1 MNNFKKVTLA
11 ALTAITTIVPT
22 AVEAKNVDRG
32 HMDLVRAIA
41 STGVELK
48 INPEACYENPDKTLY
63 GWYWAAKN
71 EMVIC
76 QENATHYNTET
87 YWTAEDFDTLRH
99 EAQHLI
105 QDCRDGSLNGSLDS
119 VYKEPI
125 KLALDVL
132 GESKSK
138 SIIRTYSDSSEH
150 IQVME
155 LEAFAVAAMN
165 DPADQSND
173 IKTYCF

>member
-1 MNNFKKVTLA
+1 MNNFKKAAVA

-22 AVEAKNVDRG
+22 AVEAKNVDSA
-32 HMDLVRAIA
+32 HMDLVRAIR

-48 INPEACYENPDKTLY
+48 VNTEACYAEQDKTLF

-87 YWTAEDFDTLRH
+87 NWTAEDFDTLRH

-105 QDCRDGSLNGSLDS
+105 QDCRDGDLNGRLDS

-125 KLALDVL
+125 QLALDVL
-132 GESKSK
+132 GERKAK
-138 SIIRTYSDSSEH
+138 SIVKTYSDAPKH

-165 DPADQSND
+165 DPSDQAND
-173 IKTYCF
+173 IQTYCF

>member
-1 MNNFKKVTLA
+1 MNNFKKVALA

-22 AVEAKNVDRG
+22 AVEAKNVDSA
-32 HMDLVRAIA
+32 HMNLVRAIR

-48 INPEACYENPDKTLY
+48 VNTKACHENPDKTLY

-87 YWTAEDFDTLRH
+87 HWTAEDFDTLRH

-105 QDCRDGSLNGSLDS
+105 QDCRDGDLNGRLDS

-125 KLALDVL
+125 KLAVDVL
-132 GESKSK
+132 GERKAK
-138 SIIRTYSDSSEH
+138 SIVKTYSDAPEH

-165 DPADQSND
+165 DPADQAND
-173 IKTYCF
+173 IRTYCF

>member
-1 MNNFKKVTLA
+1 MNNIKAIALT

-22 AVEAKNVDRG
+22 AVEAKNVDRA
-32 HMDLVRAIA
+32 HINLAQAVQA
-41 STGVELK
+41 TGVVVK
-48 INPEACYENPDKTLY
+48 VNPKACAERNAF

-76 QENATHYNTET
+76 QERATRVGVET
-87 YWTAEDFDTLRH
+87 YWTDEDLDTLRH

-105 QDCRDGSLNGSLDS
+105 QDCMDGRKDGSLDA
-119 VYKEPI
+119 VYNKPI
-125 KLALDVL
+125 ALAVRVL
-132 GESKSK
+132 GQDGAQSVVE
-138 SIIRTYSDSSEH
+138 TYSDAPKH

-165 DPADQSND
+165 DPMEQVAD
-173 IKTYCF
+173 IKKYCF

>member
-1 MNNFKKVTLA
+1 MNNFKKVALA
-11 ALTAITTIVPT
+11 ALTAVTTVVPT
-22 AVEAKNVDRG
+22 AVEAKNVDSA
-32 HMDLVRAIA
+32 HMNLVRAIRT
-41 STGVELK
+41 TGVELK
-48 INPEACYENPDKTLY
+48 VNVKECYANQDKKLF

-87 YWTAEDFDTLRH
+87 HWTAEDFDTLRH

-105 QDCRDGSLNGSLDS
+105 QDCRDGSLNGRLDA

-125 KLALDVL
+125 KLAVNVL
-132 GESKSK
+132 GESKAK
-138 SIIRTYSDSSEH
+138 SIVETYSDSSEH

-165 DPADQSND
+165 DPADQAND

>member
-1 MNNFKKVTLA
+1 MNNFKKV
-11 ALTAITTIVPT
+11 ALTALAAISAVVPT
-22 AVEAKNVDRG
+22 AVEAKNVDAA
-32 HMDLVRAIA
+32 HMDLARAIR

-48 INPEACYENPDKTLY
+48 VNPKECYSDPDKTLY

-76 QENATHYNTET
+76 QENATHLNTET

-105 QDCRDGSLNGSLDS
+105 QDCRDGSLNGLLNS
-119 VYKEPI
+119 VYKEPVL
-125 KLALDVL
+125 LALDVL
-132 GESKSK
+132 GEAKAK
-138 SIIRTYSDSSEH
+138 SIVEVYGDAPEH
-150 IQVME
+150 VQIME

-165 DPADQSND
+165 NPADQAND
-173 IKTYCF
+173 IQTYCF

>member
-1 MNNFKKVTLA
+1 MNNFKKATIA

-22 AVEAKNVDRG
+22 AVEAKNVDSA
-32 HMDLVRAIA
+32 HMDLVRAIRT
-41 STGVELK
+41 TGVELK
-48 INPEACYENPDKTLY
+48 VNTEACYEDPDRTLY

-87 YWTAEDFDTLRH
+87 NWTAEDFDTLRH

-105 QDCRDGSLNGSLDS
+105 QDCRDGSLNGKLDA

-125 KLALDVL
+125 QLALDVL
-132 GESKSK
+132 GRNKAQDIVE
-138 SIIRTYSDSSEH
+138 TYSDESEH

-155 LEAFAVAAMN
+155 LEAFAVAELN
-165 DPADQSND
+165 DPADQAND
-173 IKTYCF
+173 IKNFCF

>member
-1 MNNFKKVTLA
+1 MNNFKKAAIA

-22 AVEAKNVDRG
+22 AVEAKNVDQA
-32 HMDLVRAIA
+32 HMDLVRAIRT
-41 STGVELK
+41 TGVELK
-48 INPEACYENPDKTLY
+48 VNTEACYAEQDKTLY

-71 EMVIC
+71 ELVIC

-87 YWTAEDFDTLRH
+87 NWTAEDFDTLRH

-105 QDCRDGSLNGSLDS
+105 QDCRDGDLNGELDA
-119 VYKEPI
+119 VYTEPI
-125 KLALDVL
+125 KFALGVL
-132 GESKSK
+132 GERKAKSVVN
-138 SIIRTYSDSSEH
+138 TYSDAPEH

-155 LEAFAVAAMN
+155 LEAFAAAALN
-165 DPADQSND
+165 DPRDQAND